1 MTLTWSSPAIVP
13 NSYEINTTCE
23 LLCNNTISYEDSEVT
38 PSPPFNKIGMP
49 PYSQCQFH
57 LTGLYHG
64 DDIAVLLSQH
74 SANTLLTGKAILFFC
89 LLLLQYLIAPSSS
102 VSNITFSSVTATS
115 ITISWDELPCSER
128 NGPITG
134 YHLTYASITSNTSY
148 TVNIT
153 GGDNRTYDLTGLVPY
168 TNYAVSIGAYN
179 YEQQGP
185 DGDKVMQRTSQSGI

>member
-1 MTLTWSSPAIVP
+1 MTLTWIPPDTVP
-13 NSYEINTTCE
+13 ENYEINTTCK
-23 LLCNNTISYEDSEVT
+23 LLCNNTIFFGDIDVT
-38 PSPPFNKIGMP
+38 PSPPFNINDIY
-49 PYSQCQFH
+49 PYSQCQFQ
-57 LTGLYHG
+57 LTGLYE
-64 DDIAVLLSQH
+64 DENVVLFSEY
-74 SANTLLTGKAILFFC
+74 SATTLLTGKTILFFC
-89 LLLLQYLIAPSSS
+89 LLLLRYLIAPSSS

-115 ITISWDELPCSER
+115 IIVSWDEVPCSER

-153 GGDNRTYDLTGLVPY
+153 GGDNRTYDLTRLVPY